1 MESAILGGVILI
13 AAFRS
18 WASCSATHD
27 ELAAAGMGQSREC
40 YPRNIMTEDGGVTRD
55 EWDDIRTALLEM
67 AALLRENVRSLG
79 GITEELERLRLEMG
93 EFRAV
98 AQPTS
103 SGRSVRLRARAPP
116 WSYPD
121 ATRRR
126 RACIWRRSRKPW
138 PREPGTPPGRHQGV

>member
-79 GITEELERLRLEMG
+79 GITEELERLRLG
-93 EFRAV
+93 
-98 AQPTS
+98 
-103 SGRSVRLRARAPP
+103 
-116 WSYPD
+116 
-121 ATRRR
+121 RRR
-126 RACIWRRSRKPW
+126 RRGEARLHDR
-138 PREPGTPPGRHQGV
+138 PRHYAQNPEAL